1 MTEKID
7 LYLRTMDTFKD
18 NRITVNSFFREF
30 SPEVEESQLVW
41 HRDKKDR
48 KISIVSGKNWKIQF
62 DNELPKELIIGEDI
76 FIPKD
81 IFHRIWRGEDI
92 LRLKIEES

>member
-1 MTEKID
+1 MCYID
-7 LYLRTMDTFKD
+7 KLLSHTTF
-18 NRITVNSFFREF
+18 SREF

-48 KISIVSGKNWKIQF
+48 KVTILSGENWKIQF
-62 DNELPKELIIGEDI
+62 DNELPKQLTIGEDI

>member
-1 MTEKID
+1 MSIYND
-7 LYLRTMDTFKD
+7 QQ
-18 NRITVNSFFREF
+18 ITVNSFFREF

-41 HRDKKDR
+41 HRDKCDR
-48 KISIVSGKNWKIQF
+48 RVTVMSGKNWKIQF
-62 DNELPKELIIGEDI
+62 DNQLPKELKIGEDI

-92 LRLKIEES
+92 LRLRIEER

>member
-1 MTEKID
+1 MLTYYDEQISNNGF
-7 LYLRTMDTFKD
+7 L
-18 NRITVNSFFREF
+18 REF